1 MKHLQTIK
9 EEQDHDADGANNAFD
24 MLQMSPAPFGASP
37 DKRRQSRKSGTNS
50 IRGSFIGGS
59 VIGEEFAPQAPET
72 EQQRAEREKKELM
85 ESFKIMSKEDSKV
98 QMKSKEFDDFFSKTS
113 RILERALDNDFDVM
127 GDFFADEDE
136 DLENLFKQQK
146 GAKIQ

>member
-1 MKHLQTIK
+1 
-9 EEQDHDADGANNAFD
+9 
-24 MLQMSPAPFGASP
+24 
-37 DKRRQSRKSGTNS
+37 
-50 IRGSFIGGS
+50 
-59 VIGEEFAPQAPET
+59 
-72 EQQRAEREKKELM
+72 M

-98 QMKSKEFDDFFSKTS
+98 QMKSKEFDDFFMKTS